1 MLVSVVIPVLA
12 GDQALE
18 QILDQLH
25 AQADVEIIV
34 SIAGHSDTRALREAR
49 PDVRWIDAPIGRGS
63 QLNAGAARATGR
75 WLWFVHADS
84 QLPPRWVEVFR
95 ALEDR
100 QGDQGEPSGE
110 RRDSPSVVGG
120 SFSFRLDSDAWQA
133 RVIEAGVRWR
143 VRLFSLP
150 YGDQG
155 LFVRRSVFEQMGGF
169 ADIPLME
176 DVEFIRRLKGRG
188 RVRHLNLY
196 LGTSA
201 RRWERDGWFRRSAL
215 NLTFL
220 MLYALGASPDWL
232 SRRYNRG

>member
-1 MLVSVVIPVLA
+1 MLVSVVIPALA
-12 GDQALE
+12 GDQALA
-18 QILDQLH
+18 QILDQLP
-25 AQADVEIIV
+25 APADVEIIV
-34 SIAGHSDTRALREAR
+34 SIAGHGDTRALREAR
-49 PDVRWIDAPIGRGS
+49 PDVIWVDAPIGRGS

-84 QLPPRWVEVFR
+84 RLPKHWLNAFH
-95 ALEDR
+95 AIDR
-100 QGDQGEPSGE
+100 EP
-110 RRDSPSVVGG
+110 VVGG
-120 SFSFRLDSDAWQA
+120 SFSFRLDSNAWQA

-143 VRLFSLP
+143 VRLFNLP

-169 ADIPLME
+169 ANIPLME
-176 DVEFIRRLKGRG
+176 DVEFMRRLKGHG

-220 MLYALGASPDWL
+220 TLYALGASPDWL